1 MKTINTGY
9 LPLNEINRLLS
20 LKKEVISSPEVYR
33 LSFANGKSKHGLLLR
48 SFDNNNE
55 LFLLSIKRSEKI
67 LLKVSF
73 HHMRK
78 NDRQFLFR
86 VDLAGTHMNPA
97 VCTDSVPEEFLPF
110 KNMLLR
116 GPHVHYYV
124 EGYESGWALPF
135 EATPFRE
142 WSGMSDPEHSLQG
155 IVDKISETIN
165 LTTKIIYDPNLL

>member
-1 MKTINTGY
+1 MKTISTGY

-86 VDLAGTHMNPA
+86 
-97 VCTDSVPEEFLPF
+97 
-110 KNMLLR
+110 
-116 GPHVHYYV
+116 
-124 EGYESGWALPF
+124 
-135 EATPFRE
+135 E